1 MEELDHGGERQYI
14 VQNSEWIN
22 TKCEKISKFLMK
34 CISVKELKNYLTL
47 CWAYFVCTFMK
58 MNGMFLWFYRTAIQ
72 STGSNG
78 MLRCSGTEI
87 PSRFTYVFL
96 NSEDLNMVKIFVFV
110 FVFFSLT
117 PSVSHVHLNVFYKR
131 KTTHTEL
138 LSLFY
143 CYKLEKLPGKQI
155 EILVRKDIS

>member
-22 TKCEKISKFLMK
+22 TKCEKMSKFLMK

-58 MNGMFLWFYRTAIQ
+58 MNAMFWWFYRTAIQ
-72 STGSNG
+72 STGCFLVVGKTSFRGSNG

-110 FVFFSLT
+110 FGFFF
-117 PSVSHVHLNVFYKR
+117 HLPHQSPMFTSMFFTKER
-131 KTTHTEL
+131 QHT
-138 LSLFY
+138 LS
-143 CYKLEKLPGKQI
+143 CYHYST
-155 EILVRKDIS
+155 VTS

>member
-22 TKCEKISKFLMK
+22 IKCEKVSKFLMK

-58 MNGMFLWFYRTAIQ
+58 MNGMFWWFYRTAIQ

-78 MLRCSGTEI
+78 MFRCSGTEI

-110 FVFFSLT
+110 FAFFFTYPISL
-117 PSVSHVHLNVFYKR
+117 PCSPQCFLQKKDN
-131 KTTHTEL
+131 THWVVLIIL
-138 LSLFY
+138 LL
-143 CYKLEKLPGKQI
+143 Q
-155 EILVRKDIS
+155 VRKASREANRDFG

>member
-1 MEELDHGGERQYI
+1 
-14 VQNSEWIN
+14 
-22 TKCEKISKFLMK
+22 
-34 CISVKELKNYLTL
+34 
-47 CWAYFVCTFMK
+47 
-58 MNGMFLWFYRTAIQ
+58 
-72 STGSNG
+72 

-138 LSLFY
+138 SSLFY
-143 CYKLEKLPGKQI
+143 CYKLEKSREANRDFG
-155 EILVRKDIS
+155 